1 MSKKIVKQNN
11 IYSFLLMHEIS
22 DMHDSINKMQKRM
35 DDDCED
41 EEETKEMFGGTPK
54 ILETE
59 ECSSYYNFGVVK
71 PIEVQTKKRLTANE
85 IFMLQTFLQSELNA
99 GIGWYK
105 VVFLGLKDGDFIE
118 DDYIEGLEYKEE
130 DEE

>member
-1 MSKKIVKQNN
+1 
-11 IYSFLLMHEIS
+11 MHEIS